1 MGYDNILFEQDGGV
15 GIVTLNRPNQ
25 LNALNYK
32 TFEELLDCFEEIN
45 RDLSVRCIVL
55 TGAGRAFSAGD
66 DLKGMPPAEY
76 RHDESPATVIGI
88 RQRQHTF
95 LKTLVDLPKPIIAM
109 INGNAHGAGSDI
121 ALACDFRYAAEDAVL
136 GDIRAKRA
144 INHSTGATWL
154 LPRIVG
160 LPKALEILYTGKTFD
175 GKEAERIGMIH
186 RAVPRD
192 QLRDVT
198 LEFAHELAAG
208 PTKAIGQIKRQV
220 NFDLTHNLA
229 EALDHAALLQ
239 AVDPVEDY
247 VEGKAAF
254 VEKRPF
260 QFTGR

>member
-1 MGYDNILFEQDGGV
+1 MTYENILFEQEGGV
-15 GIVTLNRPNQ
+15 GIVTLNRPAQ
-25 LNALNYK
+25 LNALNYR

-45 RDLSVRCIVL
+45 RNETVRCIVL

-66 DLKGMPPAEY
+66 DLKGMPPSEH
-76 RHDESPATVIGI
+76 RHNENPATVIGI
-88 RQRQHTF
+88 RQRQHAF
-95 LKTLVDLPKPIIAM
+95 IKAIIDLPKPVIAM
-109 INGNAHGAGSDI
+109 INGHAHGAGSDI
-121 ALACDFRYAAEDAVL
+121 ALACDFRFAAEEAQL

-160 LPKALEILYTGKTFD
+160 LPRALEILYTGRTFD
-175 GKEAERIGMIH
+175 GNEAERIGLVM
-186 RAVPRD
+186 RAVPLAD
-192 QLRDVT
+192 LRTVT
-198 LEFAHELAAG
+198 MEFARQLAAG

-220 NFDLTHNLA
+220 YYDLTHNLA

-247 VEGKAAF
+247 LEGKAAF